1 MKVATFLLE
10 DRKLSP
16 NEALSADKRAY
27 SSAVLVYTDAVAL
40 LQGRIV
46 GRRCVLCPLRSGLQN
61 RKVHAE
67 PVRVRIRTEAAG
79 PSREGA
85 PRAGSGRELQAF
97 CANVLPVATATS
109 ECLSGGKADTSA
121 WVTATSECFRG
132 KADTSAWVRVS
143 ADTLEWVNHNGASSL
158 QIES

>member
-16 NEALSADKRAY
+16 NEAIGADKRAY
-27 SSAVLVYTDAVAL
+27 SRAMLVYTDAVAL
-40 LQGRIV
+40 LQDRIV
-46 GRRCVLCPLRSGLQN
+46 GRRCVVDLQN
-61 RKVHAE
+61 RKVRAE

-97 CANVLPVATATS
+97 CANVLLVATAMS

-121 WVTATSECFRG
+121 WVRG
-132 KADTSAWVRVS
+132 S
-143 ADTLEWVNHNGASSL
+143 ADT
-158 QIES
+158 

>member
-1 MKVATFLLE
+1 MKVATFLFE

-27 SSAVLVYTDAVAL
+27 SRAVLVYTDAVAL
-40 LQGRIV
+40 LQDGIV
-46 GRRCVLCPLRSGLQN
+46 GRRCVLRPLRSGLQN
-61 RKVHAE
+61 RKVRAE

-97 CANVLPVATATS
+97 CANILPGATAMP

-121 WVTATSECFRG
+121 WVRG
-132 KADTSAWVRVS
+132 CADT
-143 ADTLEWVNHNGASSL
+143 
-158 QIES
+158 